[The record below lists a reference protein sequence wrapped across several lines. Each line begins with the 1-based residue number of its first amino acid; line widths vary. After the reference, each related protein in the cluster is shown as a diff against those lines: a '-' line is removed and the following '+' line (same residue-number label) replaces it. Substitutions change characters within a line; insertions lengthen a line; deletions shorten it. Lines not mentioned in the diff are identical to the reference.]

1 MRRRRRGGYA
11 YVCVF
16 IHNTPRFHSQTDPTR
31 APAIL
36 VCAGSFISSPIT
48 GPLFPLWFWTGFK
61 TLIIAAVTSERRES
75 MWKWRPAGV
84 FFPCSSP
91 HVWHRGAF
99 VVFHSHTHRQ
109 CHPAL
114 PGLARVTSLSL
125 AGKRLCLVGVCGQRG
140 FRVVQSDSE
149 VMWEAPLWH
158 AAVIANNFLFT
169 FFFSWFTLLMQ

>member
-1 MRRRRRGGYA
+1 MRRGGYA

-48 GPLFPLWFWTGFK
+48 GPLFPLWFWMGFK

-125 AGKRLCLVGVCGQRG
+125 AGKRLCLVGVCGQKGVSSRSVWLRG
-140 FRVVQSDSE
+140 
-149 VMWEAPLWH
+149 
-158 AAVIANNFLFT
+158 
-169 FFFSWFTLLMQ
+169 